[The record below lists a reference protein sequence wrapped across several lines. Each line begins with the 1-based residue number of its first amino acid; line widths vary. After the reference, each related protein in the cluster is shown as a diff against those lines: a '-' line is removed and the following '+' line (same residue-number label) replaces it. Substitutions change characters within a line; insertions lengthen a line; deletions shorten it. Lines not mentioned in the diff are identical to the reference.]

1 MNEPLGP
8 CRILRC
14 GGIELPEETQSHAR
28 KTRPPPPCYQPTALL
43 FVTFFFFFFF
53 PFSTKPPNST
63 RSLASP
69 SKLTTLYPRRVCI
82 LANMLLSF
90 ISLFSLSPSPS
101 LSLVLHFPWCRVLQ
115 SSLQSCDYQAFAN
128 LASRVRKVSVAQQS
142 GISQSINRAA
152 LPFELVAGCRQSRSA
167 CVCCG
172 LRSLTVHTNRT
183 NLAITARRF
192 RHFPRT
198 PVPLPACMSACL
210 PACPLARILAL
221 TPRPHAPHASSYIFF
236 RFRKTHTQG

>member
-82 LANMLLSF
+82 LSNMLLSF
-90 ISLFSLSPSPS
+90 ISLFSLSLPLPLS
-101 LSLVLHFPWCRVLQ
+101 LSFSTFHGAGFSNQACNRVTTRRLPTLHPGSER
-115 SSLQSCDYQAFAN
+115 
-128 LASRVRKVSVAQQS
+128 
-142 GISQSINRAA
+142 
-152 LPFELVAGCRQSRSA
+152 
-167 CVCCG
+167 
-172 LRSLTVHTNRT
+172 
-183 NLAITARRF
+183 
-192 RHFPRT
+192 
-198 PVPLPACMSACL
+198 
-210 PACPLARILAL
+210 
-221 TPRPHAPHASSYIFF
+221 
-236 RFRKTHTQG
+236 